1 LRGVKP
7 GESRSFTPFD
17 AGLIDCCHRTY
28 PAGFLDKN
36 ADRPLA
42 WLQANCFDEFSTQ
55 VIREKVLARPIITLT
70 TDYGTSDHLV
80 GTMKGVILGINPE
93 AEIVDI
99 THSIAPYDVLDAA
112 LTINQASRYFP
123 NRTIHVVV
131 VDPGVGT
138 ARRPLLVTA
147 GTQFYIAPD
156 NGVLS
161 LVYEREKESI
171 TARHITADHYFLR
184 PISNTFHGRDIFAP
198 VGGALS
204 KTWQTASFGD
214 QIEDFMRLT
223 LPKPKVTGNVVKG
236 IVLRVDSYG
245 NLVTNLTP
253 EDVPSLN
260 AENGKVKVLVGSQE
274 VGKMVRTF
282 ADGAQGEPIA
292 LIGSSGFLEFAVNKG
307 DAAKALKANRGA
319 EVTVELK

>member
-1 LRGVKP
+1 M
-7 GESRSFTPFD
+7 
-17 AGLIDCCHRTY
+17 
-28 PAGFLDKN
+28 
-36 ADRPLA
+36 
-42 WLQANCFDEFSTQ
+42 
-55 VIREKVLARPIITLT
+55 ARPIITLT
-70 TDYGTSDHLV
+70 TDYGTADHLV
-80 GTMKGVILGINPE
+80 GSMKGVILGMNPE

-99 THSIAPYDVLDAA
+99 THSVAPYDVLDAA

-123 NRTIHVVV
+123 NRTIHIVV

-138 ARRPLLVTA
+138 ARRPLLVSA

-161 LVYEREKESI
+161 LVYEREKESV
-171 TARHITADHYFLR
+171 TVRHITAEHYFLR

-214 QIEDFMRLT
+214 AIEDFTRLT

-236 IVLRVDSYG
+236 IVLRVDAFG

-253 EDVPSLN
+253 EDVPSLSPG
-260 AENGKVKVLVGSQE
+260 NGKVKVIVGNKE
-274 VGKMVRTF
+274 VAKVAKTF
-282 ADGAQGEPIA
+282 ADGAPGEPIA

-307 DAAKALKANRGA
+307 DAAKALSANRGA

>member
-1 LRGVKP
+1 
-7 GESRSFTPFD
+7 
-17 AGLIDCCHRTY
+17 
-28 PAGFLDKN
+28 
-36 ADRPLA
+36 
-42 WLQANCFDEFSTQ
+42 
-55 VIREKVLARPIITLT
+55 LARPIITLT

-123 NRTIHVVV
+123 NRTIHIVV

-214 QIEDFMRLT
+214 QIDRQC
-223 LPKPKVTGNVVKG
+223 G
-236 IVLRVDSYG
+236 
-245 NLVTNLTP
+245 
-253 EDVPSLN
+253 
-260 AENGKVKVLVGSQE
+260 
-274 VGKMVRTF
+274 
-282 ADGAQGEPIA
+282 QGHCA
-292 LIGSSGFLEFAVNKG
+292 SCRCLWKSCNQS
-307 DAAKALKANRGA
+307 DA
-319 EVTVELK
+319 

>member
-1 LRGVKP
+1 
-7 GESRSFTPFD
+7 
-17 AGLIDCCHRTY
+17 
-28 PAGFLDKN
+28 
-36 ADRPLA
+36 
-42 WLQANCFDEFSTQ
+42 
-55 VIREKVLARPIITLT
+55 LARPIITLT

-184 PISNTFHGRDIFAP
+184 PISNTFHGRDICAGRGSAIENMADRELWRSDRGFRATHIAEAESDRQC
-198 VGGALS
+198 GQGHC
-204 KTWQTASFGD
+204 ASCGC
-214 QIEDFMRLT
+214 
-223 LPKPKVTGNVVKG
+223 
-236 IVLRVDSYG
+236 LRKSC
-245 NLVTNLTP
+245 NQ
-253 EDVPSLN
+253 S
-260 AENGKVKVLVGSQE
+260 
-274 VGKMVRTF
+274 
-282 ADGAQGEPIA
+282 
-292 LIGSSGFLEFAVNKG
+292 
-307 DAAKALKANRGA
+307 DA
-319 EVTVELK
+319 

>member
-1 LRGVKP
+1 M
-7 GESRSFTPFD
+7 
-17 AGLIDCCHRTY
+17 
-28 PAGFLDKN
+28 
-36 ADRPLA
+36 
-42 WLQANCFDEFSTQ
+42 
-55 VIREKVLARPIITLT
+55 ARPIITLT

-99 THSIAPYDVLDAA
+99 THSVAPYDVLDAA

-123 NRTIHVVV
+123 SRTIHIVV
-131 VDPGVGT
+131 VDPGVGSS
-138 ARRPLLVTA
+138 RRPLLVNA
-147 GTQFYIAPD
+147 GNQFYIAPD

-161 LVYEREKESI
+161 LVYEREKEAV
-171 TARHITADHYFLR
+171 TARHITAEHYFLR
-184 PISNTFHGRDIFAP
+184 PVSNTFHGRDIFAP

-214 QIEDFMRLT
+214 QIEDFVRLA
-223 LPKPKVTGNVVKG
+223 LPKPKVNGNVVKG
-236 IVLRVDSYG
+236 IVLRVDAFG

-253 EDVPSLN
+253 ADVPSLKP
-260 AENGKVKVLVGSQE
+260 ENGKVKVMVGNKE

-282 ADGAQGEPIA
+282 ADGAQGEPVA
-292 LIGSSGFLEFAVNKG
+292 LIGSSGFLEFAVNRG
-307 DAAKALKANRGA
+307 DAAKSLSANRGA

>member
-1 LRGVKP
+1 M
-7 GESRSFTPFD
+7 
-17 AGLIDCCHRTY
+17 DCCHRTC

-214 QIEDFMRLT
+214 QIEDFVRLT

-236 IVLRVDSYG
+236 IVLRVDAYG

-253 EDVPSLN
+253 EDVPSLK
-260 AENGKVKVLVGSQE
+260 AENGKVKVLVGNQE

-307 DAAKALKANRGA
+307 DAAKALKANRVA